1 MYDNWMKF
9 GDPNGS
15 QTAKAMGLAIP
26 SWMFDEEW
34 RPMLFA
40 MGFVGTAAFFLFL
53 YQVQNDVRY
62 NCSNGISINSKLEMK
77 QMIVS
82 ILQDNDAQQRSKGLN
97 N

>member
-53 YQVQNDVRY
+53 YQV
-62 NCSNGISINSKLEMK
+62 
-77 QMIVS
+77 
-82 ILQDNDAQQRSKGLN
+82 
-97 N
+97 